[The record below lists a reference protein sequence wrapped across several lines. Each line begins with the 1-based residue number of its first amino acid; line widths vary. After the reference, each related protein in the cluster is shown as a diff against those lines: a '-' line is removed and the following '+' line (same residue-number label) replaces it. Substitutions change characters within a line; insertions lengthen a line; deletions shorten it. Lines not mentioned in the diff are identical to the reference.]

1 MTGVLKEGAW
11 KAKWIWGG
19 EEESPRNEW
28 RWFRHS
34 FDYPAGLSPDAKAT
48 LWITADSRYEIY
60 VNGKRI
66 GRGPAR
72 YYPSTI
78 FYDAYE
84 VGHLL
89 RKGERNTIAVQVMHF
104 GISNFYYLRGRGGLL
119 AELSVS
125 HKGGEPLTL
134 AATDGEWLTSRHGG
148 HGRGISRMSCQQAFA
163 ERIDARQYD
172 ANWSGNDYDDRAWAS
187 ADVIGEVGM
196 APWTS
201 PQPRDIP
208 FLTEEPVL
216 PVSVLSLN
224 RVQPYRLT
232 AFIDNYVLMKPQG
245 EENANALCYAGAF
258 ATTLRLQ
265 EEAEVRI
272 MLNVGGFDIGNEV
285 RGILR
290 IGNEILEAELAP
302 PLRHFR
308 TTLPAGDHLLLYTA
322 FGPDHGGMQRIG
334 IDCDKPIEWLQPL
347 AALDGQI
354 ATGEPLKDETA
365 STWREEAASQFASIS
380 SLGAFTIVDFEDQS
394 ELFSEWK
401 AASSALSEAVAEC
414 ATLEELAGRGF
425 PAKPI
430 PYLYANDEDAFAP
443 QFAKRVS
450 EPYAVPLSLAQ
461 AAVSSADPGIV
472 PVFADGDTEFT
483 LDFGK
488 EWSGYLEF
496 ELEAEPGVTIDWYG
510 VEYRKGDYVQH
521 TFGLDN
527 TLRYIAR
534 DGFQRYTSPVRRG
547 FRYLIVTVRGATKP
561 VRIHDVRVLQS
572 NYPAPQIGAFQSSD
586 AKLNEIWEMAR
597 HTTKLCMEDTF
608 VDCPAYEQ
616 TFWVGDSRNEAL
628 VGYYLFGGT
637 ELAERCLR
645 LVPGSAFQ
653 TPLYVDQVPS
663 GWTSVIPNWTF
674 FWAAACVEYAEHTGD
689 RKFGAEM
696 LPHILFTL
704 RHYAERLNGEGL
716 LEIKGWN
723 LLDWAPIDQ
732 PNDGVVTHQNLLFAQ
747 VLRQTA
753 GLVAWAGGTK
763 EDGRWCEETAAKL
776 AEAINAHLW
785 SEERRAYLDCIHMD
799 GRRSDI
805 FSMQTQVMA
814 LLSGVAEGE
823 RKGRLTGYLA
833 ETPDGFVEVGSP
845 FMSFFYYEALM
856 KEEGNVTRML
866 EDMRYNYGFMI
877 DNGATTCWEMYGHT
891 TMNRANENDLTRSHC
906 HAWSAAPGY
915 FLGAYVLG
923 VRAAAPGWTKVVIE
937 PQTGDLDWARGA
949 VPLPDGGKVE
959 VAWTASEGGISTLEI
974 VAPDGVELDI
984 RVPEA
989 CEVSTKRMKSLQM

>member
-1 MTGVLKEGAW
+1 MTGSVKEGAW
-11 KAKWIWGG
+11 SAKWIWGG

-28 RWFRHS
+28 RWFRHA
-34 FDYPAGLSPDAKAT
+34 FDYPAGLSAKTEAT

-78 FYDAYE
+78 FYDVYE

-119 AELSVS
+119 AELTVS
-125 HKGGEPLTL
+125 QAGGEPRTL

-148 HGRGISRMSCQQAFA
+148 HGREISRMSCQHAFA
-163 ERIDARQYD
+163 ERIDGRHYD
-172 ANWSGNDYDDRAWAS
+172 ESWSGCLYDDGAWDRAA
-187 ADVIGEVGM
+187 VIGDAGM
-196 APWTS
+196 EPWTA

-224 RVQPYRLT
+224 RVQPYRLS
-232 AFIDNYVLMKPQG
+232 AFIDNYALMKPSG
-245 EENANALCYAGAF
+245 EENANVLCYAGAF

-272 MLNVGGFDIGNEV
+272 VLNVKGFDIGDEV

-290 IGNEILEAELAP
+290 IGNERLEPEPEP
-302 PLRHFR
+302 PLLRFR

-322 FGPDHGGMQRIG
+322 FGPDHGSMQRIA
-334 IDCDKPIEWLQPL
+334 IDSDVPVQWLQPV
-347 AALDGQI
+347 AAKDG
-354 ATGEPLKDETA
+354 AADSGEPL
-365 STWREEAASQFASIS
+365 SPFAAIGAQAQE
-380 SLGAFTIVDFEDQS
+380 AFTIVDFLDQT
-394 ELFSEWK
+394 ELFAQWK
-401 AASSALSEAVAEC
+401 AAGAALAEAVAAC
-414 ATLEELAGRGF
+414 STLDELAERGHH
-425 PAKPI
+425 AAAI
-430 PYLYANDEDAFAP
+430 SYMYANGEDAFAP

-488 EWSGYLEF
+488 EWSGYLQF
-496 ELEAEPGVTIDWYG
+496 ELEAEQGVTIDWYG
-510 VEYRKGDYVQH
+510 VEYRKGEYVQH
-521 TFGLDN
+521 TYGLDH
-527 TLRYIAR
+527 TLRYITR
-534 DGFQRYTSPVRRG
+534 EGYQGYTSPIRRG
-547 FRYLIVTVRGATKP
+547 FRYLIVTVRGASKP
-561 VRIHDVRVLQS
+561 VRVHGVRMLQS
-572 NYPAPQIGAFQSSD
+572 NYPAPEIGAFQSSD
-586 AKLNEIWEMAR
+586 SRLNDIWEISR

-628 VGYYLFGGT
+628 VGYYLFGAT

-663 GWTSVIPNWTF
+663 AWTSVIPNWTF
-674 FWAAACVEYAEHTGD
+674 FWAAACVEYAEHAGN
-689 RKFGAEM
+689 RRFAEEM

-704 RHYAERLNGEGL
+704 RHYAERLNGDGL

-732 PNDGVVTHQNLLFAQ
+732 PNDGVVTHQNMMFAQ

-753 GLVAWAGGTK
+753 GLAAWAGGTE
-763 EDGRWCEETAAKL
+763 EDAAWCEETSVKL
-776 AEAINAHLW
+776 GASINRHLW
-785 SEERRAYLDCIHMD
+785 NEERSAYLDCIHKD

-823 RKGRLTGYLA
+823 RRERLNGYLA
-833 ETPDGFVEVGSP
+833 EAPEGFVGIGSP

-866 EDMRYNYGFMI
+866 EDMRFNYGFMI

-891 TMNRANENDLTRSHC
+891 TENRANENDLTRSHC

-923 VRAAAPGWTKVVIE
+923 VRSAAPGWAKVVIE
-937 PQTGDLDWARGA
+937 PQPGDLSWARGA

-959 VAWTASEGGISTLEI
+959 VAWKAESGGLATLDITAPEDI
-974 VAPDGVELDI
+974 ELDI
-984 RVPEA
+984 RVPSSCA
-989 CEVSTKRMKSLQM
+989 VSLARLKTL